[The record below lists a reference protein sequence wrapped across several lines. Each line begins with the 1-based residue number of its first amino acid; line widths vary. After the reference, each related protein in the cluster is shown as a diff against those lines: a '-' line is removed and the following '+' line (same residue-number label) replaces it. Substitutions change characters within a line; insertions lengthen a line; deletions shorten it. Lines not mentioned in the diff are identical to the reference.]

1 MGLLLKNIFGGDD
14 AVANSNEPNSDEII
28 RGTIENVVYY
38 NDSNDYAVLE
48 IETENR
54 LIITAVGTMP
64 IPFAGERVVL
74 RGKWGYH
81 KEFGR
86 QFVIESFEKTLPE
99 ETEGILQYLS
109 SRTIKGVGP
118 ATAKKIVDRF
128 GSDAFE
134 VIETHPEWLADIPGI
149 TMKKAAQ
156 ISESFMEQNGMRDV
170 VMFCKDY
177 MSVTEATRVYK
188 RLGAG
193 AVGLITRNPYI
204 LCESDCGISF
214 NQADDIAL
222 SLGFARDNSFRI
234 KAGITHVLNYN
245 SIINGHT
252 CLPKEKLIPASAEA
266 LGIDKETMSEKLE
279 RFIKL
284 GEFSR
289 YNADETEL
297 IMTNDA
303 YETEE
308 YIAKRLLNIDASAPR
323 FSGADIASL
332 VDGVEAR
339 NGITYERLQKKAIFE
354 ALCGGVMII
363 TGGPGTGKTTI
374 VKALLSI
381 FSSQRLKVVL
391 CAPTGRAAKRLSE
404 ATSEEAKTIHRMLE
418 MERGDDLNV
427 RFGRNVGNPI
437 DEDVCIVDEA
447 SMIDITL
454 MQALVRALRRGSRLI
469 LIGDSNQLPSVGAGN
484 VLADLISSK
493 TLRTVAL
500 TEIFRQSKESLIITN
515 AHKINNGERPNLAS
529 VNGDFFFVRRDF
541 ERDIPKTVAS
551 LITERLPATYG
562 RNIKTQIQ
570 VITPSKKGLG
580 GVEALNAELQ
590 SVINPPSRS
599 KREKA
604 AHGTLFREGD
614 KVMQTANNYEI
625 EWKRGSVDGIGI
637 FNGDIGV
644 IESIDLEDSCMRIRF
659 DDRVTNYDF
668 SLLEE
673 LELAYAITVHK
684 SQGSEYPVVIIPMY
698 SCPPMLMTRNLLYTA
713 VTRAKK
719 MVIMVGRAEI
729 VTKMV
734 ENNSEILRYTT
745 LGHRIIERSC

>member
-1 MGLLLKNIFGGDD
+1 M
-14 AVANSNEPNSDEII
+14 ANREGTNETEKIC
-28 RGTIENVVYY
+28 GTIDNVVYY
-38 NDSNDYAVLE
+38 NDANDYSVLE
-48 IETENR
+48 IETENG
-54 LIITAVGTMP
+54 LIITAVGSMP
-64 IPFAGERVVL
+64 IPFAGERVIL

-81 KEFGR
+81 KEFGK

-118 ATAKKIVDRF
+118 ATARKIVDRF
-128 GSDAFE
+128 GEDTFE
-134 VIETHPEWLADIPGI
+134 VIEAHPEWLADIPGI

-156 ISESFMEQNGMRDV
+156 ISESFIEQNGMRDV

-188 RLGAG
+188 KLGAG
-193 AVGLITRNPYI
+193 AVGLITKNPYI
-204 LCESDCGISF
+204 LCEGEYSISF
-214 NQADDIAL
+214 NQADDIAM
-222 SLGFARDNSFRI
+222 SLGFARDNSFRV
-234 KAGITHVLNYN
+234 KAGIKYVLNYN
-245 SIINGHT
+245 SITNGHT
-252 CLPKEKLIPASAEA
+252 CLPKNKLIPAAAEA
-266 LGIDKETMSEKLE
+266 LGIDVETLTSKLD

-284 GEFSR
+284 GEFAR
-289 YNADETEL
+289 YDIEENEFVMTTEVF
-297 IMTNDA
+297 D
-303 YETEE
+303 TEE
-308 YIAKRLLNIDASAPR
+308 YIAKRLLSIDASAPR
-323 FSGADIASL
+323 FSGADIYSL
-332 VDGVEAR
+332 VDSIEAR
-339 NGITYERLQKKAIFE
+339 NGITYEKLQRKAIFE
-354 ALCGGVMII
+354 ALCSGVMII

-418 MERGDDLNV
+418 MERGTDLNV
-427 RFGRNVGNPI
+427 RFGRNAGNPI

-447 SMIDITL
+447 SMIDVTL

-484 VLADLISSK
+484 VLDDLISSGVI
-493 TLRTVAL
+493 RTVAL
-500 TEIFRQSKESLIITN
+500 TEIFRQSKESLIVTN

-541 ERDIPKTVAS
+541 ERDISKTIAN
-551 LITERLPATYG
+551 LITDRLPATYG
-562 RNIKTQIQ
+562 RAIKSQIQ
-570 VITPSKKGLG
+570 IITPSKKGAG
-580 GVEALNAELQ
+580 GVETLNAELQ
-590 SVINPPSRS
+590 SVINPPARN
-599 KREKA
+599 KREKS

-625 EWKRGSVDGIGI
+625 EWKKGSTEGIGI

-644 IESIDLEDSCMRIRF
+644 IESIDLNDANMKIRF
-659 DDRVTNYDF
+659 DDRIATYDF
-668 SLLEE
+668 ELLEE

-729 VTKMV
+729 VMKMV

-745 LGHRIIERSC
+745 LKHRLIGYSV